1 MSKNVVSSFLLSN
14 LLSYIALAQDAA
26 APAGPVAQP
35 PGWMNFVPFLV
46 ILVVFYFFLIR
57 PQAKKQK
64 EAQSFLS
71 ALKVGDQI
79 ITNSGILGRIT
90 GLTDS
95 VANLEIANGVQ
106 IKILRSQILSSQ
118 ASLQAQAQKT

>member
-1 MSKNVVSSFLLSN
+1 MLKNVVGISAILLSQ
-14 LLSYIALAQDAA
+14 AAFAQDAA
-26 APAGPVAQP
+26 AAPAGQP
-35 PGWMNFVPFLV
+35 PAWMNFVPFLV

-64 EAQSFLS
+64 EVQSFLS
-71 ALKVGDQI
+71 ALKVGDQV

-90 GLTDS
+90 GLTEA

-118 ASLQAQAQKT
+118 ASLQAQTQKS